1 MKFNWNKDISPKY
14 LYLALSVICIVLIV
28 LSAFMPDALRPVRS
42 LTGKLIVPLQKGV
55 NNIGE
60 YVDEKLQVFGDIKE
74 LKEENAE
81 LKARISEYQKEL
93 SQNQAELTE
102 LAELRMLYNLD
113 DLYPDYEKTGARVF
127 SVSGS
132 KWFNEFYIDKGLND
146 GVYENC
152 NVLCDNGLLGIVTE
166 SYPDYAKVRAIIDD
180 HSYIT
185 GEIGVDGT
193 ICNVEGSLQSMEN
206 GYILGVDIDKNANI
220 VQGDRVITSNVSDR
234 FLYGI
239 TIGYVIDI
247 SNDSNNLTKTAKIA
261 PSVDF
266 SEIKDV
272 SVILERKQ
280 EIGQQ

>member
-28 LSAFMPDALRPVRS
+28 VSAFSPDSLRPIKT

-60 YVDEKLQVFGDIKE
+60 YIDDKLQVFGDIRE
-74 LKEENAE
+74 LKKENEE
-81 LKARISEYQKEL
+81 LKQQISEYQKEL
-93 SQNQAELTE
+93 NQNQAELTE
-102 LAELRMLYNLD
+102 LTELRRLYDLD
-113 DLYPDYEKTGARVF
+113 ALYPDYNKTAARVF

-146 GVYENC
+146 NVYENC

-166 SYPDYAKVRAIIDD
+166 SYADYAKVRAIIDD

-185 GEIGVDGT
+185 GEIGVNGT
-193 ICNVEGSLQSMEN
+193 ICPVEGSLSTMEN

-220 VQGDRVITSNVSDR
+220 SQGDRVITSNVSDR
-234 FLYGI
+234 YLYGI

-247 SNDSNNLTKTAKIA
+247 TNDSNNLTKTAKIA

-266 SEIKDV
+266 SEVKDV
-272 SVILERKQ
+272 FVILDRKQ
-280 EIGQQ
+280 EISH

>member
-1 MKFNWNKDISPKY
+1 MKFNWNKDLSPKY
-14 LYLALSVICIVLIV
+14 LFLALSVICIVLIIV
-28 LSAFMPDALRPVRS
+28 SAFMPNALRPVRS
-42 LTGKLIVPLQKGV
+42 ITGRLIVPLQKGI

-60 YVDEKLQVFGDIKE
+60 YVDDKLQVFGDIKE
-74 LKEENAE
+74 LREENEE
-81 LKARISEYQKEL
+81 LKAQISEYQKEL
-93 SQNQAELTE
+93 NQNQAELTE

-234 FLYGI
+234 YLYGI